1 MRTNFRRF
9 LSALLCC
16 VTLLSLSGVARA
28 EELEESSQAQDIS
41 GRSLVKASQ
50 GFISIYSL
58 FDGHRLYN
66 QPTTGDAYLTLEH
79 SDGIGSLYFIFG
91 TLYGEYTVTDNET
104 GEIRT
109 LGTNGFL
116 HEFADLNA
124 MFGYCPTSVT
134 VSFDRGSVLLYE
146 LVAYTAGQ
154 VPDSVERWDLPLEG
168 EADLILFSTHGDDE
182 QLFFAGLLPYYAGEL
197 GYNVQVVYLTDH
209 SNGSHVRV
217 HEMLNGLWAVGVRAY
232 PVFGQFPDFY
242 KQDLETTY
250 EEFDAWG
257 YSKEMLL
264 DFVVT
269 QIRRFRPQVVVAH
282 DFNGEYGHGQHLVY
296 ADLVA
301 QALEITADPQQFPAS
316 AEIYGLWD
324 VPKAYFHLYEE
335 NQITMD
341 WDQPLENFGGMTAYQ
356 VTKHLG
362 FACHVTQKNEFSW
375 YLSPYENA
383 ADIPLYSPCQYGL
396 YRSLV
401 GPDVQKNDLFE
412 NIIPYAQQLPPQ
424 EEPMEPPA
432 NPENTATTSA
442 QAASQSQPE
451 PTPAGFDPKWFL
463 FSLPLAALI
472 PLISR
477 KKQK

>member
-1 MRTNFRRF
+1 MQRILFRCLSIF
-9 LSALLCC
+9 LSCLMLLG
-16 VTLLSLSGVARA
+16 LSPAVST
-28 EELEESSQAQDIS
+28 EEEESPMARDIS
-41 GRSLVKASQ
+41 GKNLVKSSQ

-58 FDGHRLYN
+58 FDGHKLYN
-66 QPTTGDAYLTLEH
+66 KPTTGDAYLTLEH

-91 TLYGEYTVTDNET
+91 TLYGEYTVTDNAT
-104 GEIRT
+104 GETRI

-116 HEFADLNA
+116 HEFADLEA
-124 MFGYCPTSVT
+124 LFGYCPTSVT
-134 VSFDRGSVLLYE
+134 VTFNHGSVLLYE
-146 LVAYTAGQ
+146 LAAYTAGQ

-168 EADLILFSTHGDDE
+168 EADLVLFSTHGDDE

-209 SNGSHVRV
+209 SNTSHVRI

-242 KQDLETTY
+242 KQTLDITY
-250 EEFDAWG
+250 EEFEAWG
-257 YSKEMLL
+257 YPKEELL

-301 QALEITADPQQFPAS
+301 LALEITADGAYFPAS
-316 AEIYGLWD
+316 AETYGLWD

-341 WDQPLENFGGMTAYQ
+341 WDQPLENFDGMTAFQ

-362 FACHVTQKNEFSW
+362 FACHVTQKAEFAW
-375 YLSPYENA
+375 YLTPYETA
-383 ADIPLYSPCQYGL
+383 AEIPLYNPCLYGL

-412 NIIPYAQQLPPQ
+412 NITPYAQQSPPQ
-424 EEPMEPPA
+424 EELTQQPSD
-432 NPENTATTSA
+432 PEENATDPS
-442 QAASQSQPE
+442 QPVSQSQPDPIPE
-451 PTPAGFDPKWFL
+451 DINPKWLLL
-463 FSLPLAALI
+463 FLPLAALI
-472 PLISR
+472 PVFSR
-477 KKQK
+477 KKRK